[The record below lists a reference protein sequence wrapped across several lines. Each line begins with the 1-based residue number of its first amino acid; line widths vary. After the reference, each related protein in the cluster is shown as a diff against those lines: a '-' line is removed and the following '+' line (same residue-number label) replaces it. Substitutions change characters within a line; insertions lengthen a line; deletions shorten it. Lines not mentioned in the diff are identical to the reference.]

1 MLPLS
6 QIQALRATVT
16 DDWCS
21 AAADAV
27 AERWAVP
34 PGAARWWRSSASHVF
49 VVPDG
54 GTGEG
59 ARYLRFVPAHLPA
72 AARLVAG
79 AQVHTRLHDDGAP
92 VARLVRS
99 ASGEV
104 VERVRTGVGD
114 VVAYAVRQAQGVER
128 EVDDLDADAART
140 WGAALGELH
149 RHGGDPGPGDPVAE
163 LVEAFAPHVRTDDPE
178 LASAAR
184 TLSAAGAEL
193 PPGPRVVGHGD
204 LELDNLRWDGDRITC
219 FDLDE
224 AAAVPAAADV
234 ASAVRDLVGT
244 DPAAPEHPRLL
255 DAFLDGYRRSTGTDV
270 DRRSLQVHGAALA
283 AGRLSAAPDVLDV
296 AGGPAWLADLRTH
309 LEDHYARQRALVVAT
324 ARAIEA

>member
-1 MLPLS
+1 M
-6 QIQALRATVT
+6 
-16 DDWCS
+16 
-21 AAADAV
+21 
-27 AERWAVP
+27 
-34 PGAARWWRSSASHVF
+34 
-49 VVPDG
+49 VPDG

-59 ARYLRFVPAHLPA
+59 ARYLRFVPAHLPV
-72 AARLVAG
+72 AARLLTG
-79 AQVHTRLHDDGAP
+79 AEVHARLHDGGAP
-92 VARLVRS
+92 VARLERS
-99 ASGEV
+99 TSGEV

-114 VVAYAVRQAQGVER
+114 VVAYAVRQAPGVER

-163 LVEAFAPHVRTDDPE
+163 PGEAFARHVRADDPE

-184 TLSAAGAEL
+184 TLSAAVAEL

-204 LELDNLRWDGDRITC
+204 LELDNLRWDADCITC

-224 AAAVPAAADV
+224 AAAAPAAADV

-244 DPAAPEHPRLL
+244 DPAAPARPHLL

-270 DRRSLQVHGAALA
+270 DRRSLRVHGAALA
-283 AGRLSAAPDVLDV
+283 ARQLTAAPDVLDV
-296 AGGPAWLADLRTH
+296 AEGPAWLADLRTH

-324 ARAIEA
+324 ARAVEA